1 MRPAQ
6 SAISVSELNRQVK
19 ALLEQGL
26 AKLWVEGEIS
36 NLARPQRV
44 RAESAGESL
53 AGAGARKALGRGRDI
68 EPGAAAVGPPVFQF
82 ERRVV
87 ADSLRLVSATASQ
100 IRCAWFRQRQR
111 GPTINLENGDQ
122 VLVFG
127 RVSIYEARGD
137 YQLIVEQLEDAGEG
151 ELRRRFEA
159 LKKKLSAEGLFDEE
173 AKQDLP
179 GLPGRIGVVTSPS
192 GAAIRDIITVLNRR
206 FPSIPV
212 LIYPTLVQGETA
224 ATLIAD
230 AIATAVTRDE
240 CDVLIVARGG
250 GSLEDLWS
258 FNEEIVARAIYECP
272 IPVVSAVGHEVD
284 FTIADFVADVRAPTP
299 SGAAELVVPD
309 QAEWLRSLNATA
321 GRIALLGRRYLEENF
336 QTVDWLSRR
345 LMQSSPAATVARQS
359 DWLRNLQQ
367 ILNGAIRHDL
377 ATRSRALENMR
388 FRLLHRSPRRDPPRS
403 RNPLPRAGEYALPLV
418 ASIASNWRP
427 TVHAA
432 AGDTARA
439 TQRIRDVQRGKAE
452 NQAANGDTCTG
463 LRQPAC
469 PTLDRGYAIVSDE
482 ETGAILT
489 DAAKA
494 KPGSDIR
501 AQLAHGTL
509 KATVKETSTGKKDD
523 S

>member
-36 NLARPQRV
+36 NLARPPSGHLYFSLKD
-44 RAESAGESL
+44 ES
-53 AGAGARKALGRGRDI
+53 
-68 EPGAAAVGPPVFQF
+68 
-82 ERRVV
+82 
-87 ADSLRLVSATASQ
+87 SQ

-179 GLPGRIGVVTSPS
+179 GLPGSIGVVTSPS

-388 FRLLHRSPRRDPPRS
+388 FRLLHRSPVI
-403 RNPLPRAGEYALPLV
+403 G
-418 ASIASNWRP
+418 
-427 TVHAA
+427 
-432 AGDTARA
+432 
-439 TQRIRDVQRGKAE
+439 VQRSMQRLATLQGRL
-452 NQAANGDTCTG
+452 NGSGTSSVEKLKIR
-463 LRQPAC
+463 LRMATRALDSVSPLA
-469 PTLDRGYAIVSDE
+469 TLDRGYAIVSDE